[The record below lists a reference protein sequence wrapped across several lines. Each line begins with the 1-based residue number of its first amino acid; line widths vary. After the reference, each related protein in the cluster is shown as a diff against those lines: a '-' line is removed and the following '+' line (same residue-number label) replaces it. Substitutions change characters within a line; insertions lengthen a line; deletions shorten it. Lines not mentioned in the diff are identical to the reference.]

1 MSHVESQDALARL
14 QANGEDELTRL
25 FMLQRPTLRRM
36 IASQLHSKFLR
47 RLDASDIV
55 QEGYMRARRQL
66 VDYLQAPKIHPVV
79 WLRILCKQ
87 ILAENVRK
95 QQRGKRNPNMEA
107 FLGGSKDMLAE
118 LADSWIGEDER
129 MTQRETIDQVRT
141 LLSNL
146 NATDREIIEMRHSDG
161 YSFQEIAD
169 QLDIQMES
177 AKKRY
182 YRALDRFRKIAK
194 PELES

>member
-1 MSHVESQDALARL
+1 MSYVESSDAIERL
-14 QANGEDELTRL
+14 KNFGEEELTRL

-36 IASQLHSKFLR
+36 IATHLHTKFLR

-55 QEGYMRARRQL
+55 QEGYIRARRRL
-66 VDYLQAPKIHPVV
+66 SKYLEAPSIPPVV

-87 ILAENVRK
+87 ILSENIRS
-95 QQRGKRNPNMEA
+95 QLRGKRDPNRETGLA
-107 FLGGSKDMLAE
+107 GSTEMLVE
-118 LADSWIGEDER
+118 LAAPCMRQDER
-129 MTQRETIDQVRT
+129 MTQHETIDQIRS
-141 LLSNL
+141 LLSTFNT
-146 NATDREIIEMRHSDG
+146 TDQEIIEMRHSDG

-169 QLDIQMES
+169 QLGIQMET

-182 YRALDRFRKIAK
+182 YRAIERFRKTAG